1 MNSVNLSEMKWEITQ
16 LEQCADYLMPDCD
29 GQWLAASV
37 PGAVHY
43 DLVKAGKLVNPY
55 SSTKAAFD
63 SRWVM
68 QNDWLYKTE
77 FDTPQNINA
86 MKYIILRFDGIDTY
100 SEIWLNGKMAGI
112 TANAYRTYDF
122 PVEPALFRTDKKNI
136 LCVRIKSHE
145 RMISSKIDETEK
157 HLNNGRSV
165 EGTLGKS
172 LIRRYQRSFFAG
184 SSLLNLGTGVLG
196 MGIVR
201 SVNLIMY
208 CGAYIADCCL
218 RTVSAVCENKS
229 NNKNNNYAECKIL
242 LSVKNP
248 PESGAV
254 SSAKIS
260 VTSPDNKNVF
270 YAEIPVESEYM
281 EIPLVIENPLF
292 WWPRFYGDP
301 NLYLLNVKIFQ
312 DGKLTDEIN
321 QRTGIKSSE
330 LVTHDENRRNT
341 FYFKINGRKVFV
353 HGQNHIPLDYIK
365 SYRSKEEY
373 LRIFEMLE
381 NQYVNMIRI
390 WGGGVVEDDFFYE
403 ECDKRGIMLFQDFYL
418 HSNQYPDYDN
428 EWVDEFLSESNELL
442 KKIRVHPSLCVIC
455 GGNETR
461 EGWDCWGWKQ
471 SSDRFYGERLI
482 TEDLREISASL
493 CPELPYIVNSP
504 HGGKNCQSPVE
515 GESHIWGNFF
525 NSAKDPLFVT
535 ETCWTQESYS
545 RPETLNKIMDI
556 NVDEYAGKN
565 WAEKWKETTSLGLL
579 NRYPYSD
586 WFESSS
592 LRAYLHSL
600 EIEQMRA
607 DYNALNML
615 RFNSPNNNGIIY
627 WSFNKGGPL
636 FQFGCVDYCGYPMM
650 SYYAVKRAFAPVSV
664 FARRDISDISVMLS
678 NHGSES
684 GKINVQ
690 VFHLNKE
697 GKELG
702 YWAKEV
708 STAKAVSTAETSH
721 CDSEKPM
728 EILRLCGLYDKVQD
742 RTEEI
747 VYVCAQLKQCAT
759 KAACACFDDLL
770 LADDMLFFCS
780 YAEFSGIY
788 SPLSVKIDKNGEN
801 RWLISISADVPI
813 RMVEIESN
821 QKLLFSDNY
830 FPIIP
835 QKHKIIT
842 ANLLE
847 KTSPEAASLTIN
859 ILGNKEKKAKFSLT

>member
-1 MNSVNLSEMKWEITQ
+1 MNSVNLSEMKWEVM
-16 LEQCADYLMPDCD
+16 QCQCTDCLMPDCD
-29 GQWLAASV
+29 GQWFAASV

-43 DLVKAGKLVNPY
+43 DLVKAGKLANPY

-63 SRWVM
+63 SQWVI

-77 FDTPQNINA
+77 FDTPHNINA
-86 MKYIILRFDGIDTY
+86 SKYIILRFDGIDTY
-100 SEIWLNGKMAGI
+100 SEIWLNGKMQGI
-112 TANAYRTYDF
+112 TSNAYRTYDF
-122 PVEPALFRTDKKNI
+122 FIEPALFKINEKNI

-201 SVNLIMY
+201 GVNLIMY
-208 CGAYIADCCL
+208 PGAYITDCCL
-218 RTVSAVCENKS
+218 RTVSIAC
-229 NNKNNNYAECKIL
+229 NNNYAECKIL
-242 LSVKNP
+242 LSVKNSL
-248 PESGAV
+248 ENTLI
-254 SSAKIS
+254 KIS
-260 VTSPDNKNVF
+260 ITSPDNKNVF
-270 YAEIPVESEYM
+270 YAEIPVESENI
-281 EIPLVIENPLF
+281 EIPIVMDNPHL
-292 WWPRFYGDP
+292 WWPRFYGEP
-301 NLYLLNVKIFQ
+301 NLYLINVKIFQ
-312 DGKLTDEIN
+312 DGKLSDEVN
-321 QRTGIKSSE
+321 QRAGIKKSE
-330 LVTHDENRRNT
+330 LVTKDESGRNT

-373 LRIFEMLE
+373 LRIFEMLD
-381 NQYVNMIRI
+381 NQHVNMIRI

-403 ECDKRGIMLFQDFYL
+403 ECDRRGIMLFQDFYL

-428 EWVDEFLSESNELL
+428 EWVDEFLGESNGFL

-455 GGNETR
+455 GGNETQ

-482 TEDLREISASL
+482 TEDLRKISANL
-493 CPELPYIVNSP
+493 CPELPYIANSP

-525 NSAKDPLFVT
+525 NSTKDPLFVT

-545 RPETLNKIMDI
+545 RSETLKKIMDI
-556 NVDEYAGKN
+556 DVDEYAGKN

-664 FARRDISDISVMLS
+664 FARRDVSDISVMLS
-678 NHGSES
+678 NHGPES
-684 GKINVQ
+684 RKVNVQ
-690 VFHLNKE
+690 VFHMNKE

-702 YWAKEV
+702 YWAREV
-708 STAKAVSTAETSH
+708 CTTEAVGTAEAAG

-728 EILRLCGLYDKVQD
+728 EVFRLCGLYEKVQD

-747 VYVCAQLKQCAT
+747 IYVCA
-759 KAACACFDDLL
+759 CFNDLL

-780 YAEFSGIY
+780 YAEFNGIY
-788 SPLSVKIDKNGEN
+788 SPLSVKIEKNGDN
-801 RWLISISADVPI
+801 RWQINIKAAEPI

-821 QKLLFSDNY
+821 QKLLLSDNY
-830 FPIIP
+830 FPMIP
-835 QKHKIIT
+835 QKTKIIKT
-842 ANLLE
+842 NVLE
-847 KTSPEAASLTIN
+847 KTSPEASALIIN
-859 ILGNKEKKAKFSLT
+859 ILGCKEKQQFFL